1 MSSVMSLRELFIE
14 DFERQH
20 WKIDKR
26 VKARLESKKSNL
38 ITLYLLD
45 LLLCH
50 IVVGKNSTWFSV
62 TRETRVHICYN
73 RS

>member
-45 LLLCH
+45 LLICH
-50 IVVGKNSTWFSV
+50 IVVGKNSPWFS
-62 TRETRVHICYN
+62 TITYT
-73 RS
+73 